1 MRRPERALRKQTVL
15 PRKHSFYTVDFG
27 QLHALRL
34 RKRRQNGRDTRC
46 HHSLARTRRSHKQ
59 QIVHSGYRN
68 LTRPLHQPLS
78 VYLRKIGKHCG
89 LCFFYIIF
97 LCGVLLPRRILKKT
111 HDLPDIFHT
120 ADKHPGNKRRLFSIR
135 PRHNA
140 APDSAFLCLR
150 HHREHAVNRLH
161 HAV

>member
-1 MRRPERALRKQTVL
+1 MRSASASGGRM
-15 PRKHSFYTVDFG
+15 D
-27 QLHALRL
+27 
-34 RKRRQNGRDTRC
+34 RDTRC

-120 ADKHPGNKRRLFSIR
+120 ADKHPGNKRRLFSIAR
-135 PRHNA
+135 GTMQRRIPRSFA
-140 APDSAFLCLR
+140 SATIGSTP
-150 HHREHAVNRLH
+150 
-161 HAV
+161 